1 MHFAGR
7 VSDSD
12 PKSIHS
18 SQLDTLL
25 RVSHEVRMRFN
36 NWLAG
41 YDLNEGR
48 YAVLQILAKSSED
61 GCSQTE
67 LAEHLCQSESNVS
80 TLIKRMQKSGL
91 VRRSRSDVDRRKSI
105 LLISAT
111 GLSRLAQIDRNRF
124 AWERT
129 LFKGIPTT
137 DCARLFELLQ
147 KLEASLDA
155 SSNGRTENI
164 VKFPPSSAGES
175 PADHPTCHDPVE
187 DPRSPQFALQQML
200 IALSAHAG
208 TESIE
213 RGAA

>member
-7 VSDSD
+7 VSDGD
-12 PKSIHS
+12 PKSTHY

-36 NWLAG
+36 DWLAG

-48 YAVLQILAKSSED
+48 YAVLQILAKSSAD

-67 LAEHLCQSESNVS
+67 LADHLCQSESNVS
-80 TLIKRMQKSGL
+80 TLIKRMQNSGL
-91 VRRSRSDVDRRKSI
+91 VRRSRSEVDRRKSI

-111 GLSRLAQIDRNRF
+111 GLSKLAQVDQNRF

-129 LFKGIPTT
+129 LFSGIPAA
-137 DCARLFELLQ
+137 DRARLFVLLQ
-147 KLEASLDA
+147 KLDDCLNASFKGG
-155 SSNGRTENI
+155 SENI
-164 VKFPPSSAGES
+164 VRFQHTTVGDS
-175 PADHPTCHDPVE
+175 PADQQQCHDPVE

-200 IALSAHAG
+200 IALSVNTG
-208 TESIE
+208 IESIE
-213 RGAA
+213 REVA

>member
-7 VSDSD
+7 VSDGD
-12 PKSIHS
+12 PKSTYG

-25 RVSHEVRMRFN
+25 RVLHGVRLRFN
-36 NWLAG
+36 DWLAG

-48 YAVLQILAKSSED
+48 YAVLQILAKSSAD

-91 VRRSRSDVDRRKSI
+91 VCRLKSEVDRRKSI

-111 GLSRLAQIDRNRF
+111 GLSRLAQVDRNRF

-129 LFKGIPTT
+129 LLSGLPVA
-137 DCARLFELLQ
+137 DSARLFVLLQ
-147 KLEASLDA
+147 KLDASLDA
-155 SSNGRTENI
+155 SFRSGSDNI
-164 VKFPPSSAGES
+164 VRFQNLSAGDSNAE
-175 PADHPTCHDPVE
+175 HQQGHDPVE
-187 DPRSPQFALQQML
+187 EPGSPQFALQRML
-200 IALSAHAG
+200 IALSVHAG
-208 TESIE
+208 MESNE